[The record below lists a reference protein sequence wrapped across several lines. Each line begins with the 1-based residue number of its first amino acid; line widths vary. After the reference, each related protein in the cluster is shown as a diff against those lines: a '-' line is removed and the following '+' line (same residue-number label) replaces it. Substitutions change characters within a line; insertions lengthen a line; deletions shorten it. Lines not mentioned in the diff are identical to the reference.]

1 MLRRKVR
8 RRLSATA
15 LLPLLG
21 LSAACSDAGRP
32 AGTAEAAERKPV
44 ATETMGHAAPLT
56 AAELKAALLTE
67 AEATG
72 FTITGSDSRVGAAA
86 ADAGAA
92 ETGEPAAC
100 LVLRET
106 PRQNAPERGESASA
120 WSIMY
125 LGDGALWPRQTVLTS
140 YPVDL
145 ARARMA
151 ELRRTVEDCGRFHV
165 RNAYGTGSVTTE
177 TLPVSALGE
186 EAVRYR
192 MLART
197 KSRSG
202 DLGSSSYALVTVVRA
217 GGVIASVQTS
227 DVFGNLPAEQVKGFA
242 PEPGPDEPMTAV
254 LAEKV
259 SKAAG
264 A

>member
-1 MLRRKVR
+1 MLTRKVR
-8 RRLSATA
+8 RRLSAAT

-21 LSAACSDAGRP
+21 LSTACSDAGSP
-32 AGTAEAAERKPV
+32 AGTAEAAGRNPV
-44 ATETMGHAAPLT
+44 ATETRGHAAPLT

-67 AEATG
+67 AEAKG
-72 FTITGSDSRVGAAA
+72 FTITGSDSRAGAAA
-86 ADAGAA
+86 ADGRAA
-92 ETGEPAAC
+92 EAGEPTAC
-100 LVLRET
+100 LVLRRT
-106 PRQNAPERGESASA
+106 PSENAPERGESAAA
-120 WSIMY
+120 WSTMY

-140 YPVDL
+140 YPVDT

-151 ELRRTVEDCGRFHV
+151 ELRRAVKACGRFHV

-177 TLPVSALGE
+177 TLPVPALGE

-192 MLART
+192 MLTRT
-197 KSRSG
+197 KLRSG
-202 DLGSSSYALVTVVRA
+202 DRGYHYALVTVVRA
-217 GGVIASVQTS
+217 GGVIASVRTS
-227 DVFGNLPAEQVKGFA
+227 DALGPFPAEQVKGFA

>member
-1 MLRRKVR
+1 MLTRKVR
-8 RRLSATA
+8 RRLSAAA

-21 LSAACSDAGRP
+21 LSAACSDAGSP
-32 AGTAEAAERKPV
+32 AGTAEAAGRDPV
-44 ATETMGHAAPLT
+44 ATETRGHAAPLT

-86 ADAGAA
+86 DGRAV
-92 ETGEPAAC
+92 EVGEPAAC
-100 LVLRET
+100 LVLRRT
-106 PRQNAPERGESASA
+106 PSQNAPERGESASA

-125 LGDGALWPRQTVLTS
+125 LGGGALWPRQTVLTS
-140 YPVDL
+140 YPVDT

-151 ELRRTVEDCGRFHV
+151 ELRRAVEACGRFHV
-165 RNAYGTGSVTTE
+165 RNAYGTGSITTE
-177 TLPVSALGE
+177 TLPVPALGE

-197 KSRSG
+197 KSSSG
-202 DLGSSSYALVTVVRA
+202 DPGYHYALVTVVRT
-217 GGVIASVQTS
+217 GGVIASLQTS
-227 DVFGNLPAEQVKGFA
+227 DVFGSLSAEQLKGFT

-264 A
+264 T

>member
-8 RRLSATA
+8 RRLSAAA

-21 LSAACSDAGRP
+21 LSAACSDAGSP
-32 AGTAEAAERKPV
+32 AGTAEAADRKPV
-44 ATETMGHAAPLT
+44 ATETRGHAAPLT

-86 ADAGAA
+86 ADARAA

-100 LVLRET
+100 LVLRRT
-106 PRQNAPERGESASA
+106 PSQNAPERGESASA
-120 WSIMY
+120 WSTMY

-140 YPVDL
+140 YPVDT

-151 ELRRTVEDCGRFHV
+151 ELRRAVAACGRFHV

-177 TLPVSALGE
+177 ILPVSALGD

-192 MLART
+192 MLDRS
-197 KSRSG
+197 KLRSG
-202 DLGSSSYALVTVVRA
+202 DLGYSYALVTVVRA
-217 GGVIASVQTS
+217 GGVIASVRTS
-227 DVFGNLPAEQVKGFA
+227 DVFGPFPVEQVKRFA
-242 PEPGPDEPMTAV
+242 PEPGPDEPMTAA